1 MALKRGRDEKDFV
14 KDLHDRARNIVAQS
28 KETPRIYNSQAQ
40 TQLTDSSMPFQFP
53 LSKTGLNEKDY
64 VPLARRQAQKMKN
77 LSSFYDNPFVV
88 PTDDGP
94 TFAKGNMYFNNKLLF
109 R

>member
-1 MALKRGRDEKDFV
+1 MALRRGRDEKDLV
-14 KDLHDRARNIVAQS
+14 KDLHDRARNIVAQG
-28 KETPRIYNSQAQ
+28 KETPRLYNTQAQ

-64 VPLARRQAQKMKN
+64 APLSRRQAQRVRN
-77 LSSFYDNPFVV
+77 LSSFYDSPFGV
-88 PTDDGP
+88 PTDDGA
-94 TFAKGNMYFNNKLLF
+94 TFARGNIYFNNKLLF